1 MSGFKEGDR
10 VAVIGP
16 ALYWLKVEGVSPYGW
31 VRGIRTPDPNPAG
44 ADMITLELR
53 DGRRGVFPDYA
64 LEHAD

>member
-1 MSGFKEGDR
+1 MSFAVGDR

-16 ALYWLKVEGVSPYGW
+16 SLYWLKVEGVEPFGW
-31 VRGIRTPDPNPAG
+31 VSGTRTPEPNPAG
-44 ADMITLELR
+44 SDEITVELA